1 MAAIQQIGSVKRLK
15 SGSAIAPLPDRA
27 GRSHTAF
34 LKKGRSHFYCARI
47 I

>member
-1 MAAIQQIGSVKRLK
+1 MKRLK

-34 LKKGRSHFYCARI
+34 LTKGRSRFYCARI
-47 I
+47 RSEHQ